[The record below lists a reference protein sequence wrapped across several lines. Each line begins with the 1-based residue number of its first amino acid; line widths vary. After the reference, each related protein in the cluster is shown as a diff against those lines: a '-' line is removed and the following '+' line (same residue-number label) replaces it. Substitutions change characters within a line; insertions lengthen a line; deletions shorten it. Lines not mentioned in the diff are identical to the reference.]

1 MLDICIN
8 FQAAAVEKEA
18 GVPLMSG
25 FHGFFSIGT
34 FAGVSSGTAL
44 LTAGTPPLTV
54 TLISACSCAFLI
66 LLVTARLIPKLSESG
81 SDFFSRPRGIVSL
94 LAILTFI
101 CLLQEGAMLDW
112 GALLLGELQDVPPA
126 TGGIGYSVFTF
137 AMSVGRLSGDWVS
150 AKLGDRRLL
159 QYGSIIAITGFLFI
173 LLFDL
178 NTALLGFMLTGLG
191 LANFVPIL
199 FRAALNQSDVPSA
212 QALSAV
218 ATVGY
223 LGVLLGPALI
233 GFASHAS
240 SLKAAFFGLAGTL
253 IIVLLTAS
261 VATRTGSQANQNA

>member
-1 MLDICIN
+1 
-8 FQAAAVEKEA
+8 
-18 GVPLMSG
+18 
-25 FHGFFSIGT
+25 
-34 FAGVSSGTAL
+34 
-44 LTAGTPPLTV
+44 
-54 TLISACSCAFLI
+54 
-66 LLVTARLIPKLSESG
+66 
-81 SDFFSRPRGIVSL
+81 
-94 LAILTFI
+94 
-101 CLLQEGAMLDW
+101 MLDW

-126 TGGIGYSVFTF
+126 TGGIGYSVCTF
-137 AMSVGRLSGDWVS
+137 AMSVGRRSGDWVS

-253 IIVLLTAS
+253 MIVLLTAS